1 MDKPVH
7 KIAHILPWPNV
18 GGTEM
23 ATLRLIKITK
33 GSEYENIA
41 FVPEGADNVV
51 DFFNRNR
58 VETAQYRPRE
68 LSYHNPAPF
77 LGASFK
83 LAREFRRLGVDM
95 IHCSDFLG
103 AVYAAWAGKLAR
115 IPVLSHVRC
124 RFQSLSRRQRSF
136 LYPVDHF
143 AFVSKNTWDRFGYHV
158 RPDRGTVLY
167 DGFDATPAQFSEGMG
182 KAVRRDFGI
191 PADAIVVGTLGRVAP
206 AKDYVTLVKAARTA
220 IAAESRKLIFLIVG
234 DHSVMPEHREHYEE
248 ISKLIREA
256 GLSTNFVFTGFQ
268 SDVAKFLDIM
278 DIFVLS
284 THQEGMPLVILE
296 AMASGRPVIA
306 TDVDGVPEIVSH
318 DKTGLLFPHQDD
330 TALSCQ
336 ILALLRDRSLAKRLA
351 AAGREAVASQWSA
364 RRFGRDVANLY
375 RRMLEGSTAGVDQP
389 AADHSTG
396 AKRSS
401 ANHGV

>member
-1 MDKPVH
+1 MDKRAY

-18 GGTEM
+18 GGTEI
-23 ATLRLIKITK
+23 ATLRLIKSTK

-51 DFFNRNR
+51 GFFNRNG
-58 VETAQYRPRE
+58 VETVEYRLRE

-77 LGASFK
+77 LRASFK
-83 LAREFRRLGVDM
+83 LAGEFRKLRVDM
-95 IHCSDFLG
+95 LHCSDILG

-115 IPVLSHVRC
+115 IPVRSYVRC
-124 RFQSLSRRQRSF
+124 RFETLSRRQRSF

-143 AFVSKNTWDRFGYHV
+143 AFVSKNTWDSFGYRV
-158 RPDRGTVLY
+158 KPDRGTVLY
-167 DGFDATPAQFSEGMG
+167 DGFDASPSQRTRDMRETL
-182 KAVRRDFGI
+182 RRDFSI
-191 PADAIVVGTLGRVAP
+191 PSDAIVIGTLGRVAP

-220 IAAESRKLIFLIVG
+220 VAAQSRKLIFLIVG
-234 DHSVMPEHREHYEE
+234 DNSVMPEHREHYEE

-256 GLSTNFVFTGFQ
+256 GLSSNFVFTGFQ

-296 AMASGRPVIA
+296 AMANGKPVIA
-306 TDVDGVPEIVSH
+306 TDVDGVPEIVS
-318 DKTGLLFPHQDD
+318 DYKTGLLFPHQDD
-330 TALSCQ
+330 SMLSRH
-336 ILALLRDRSLAKRLA
+336 IVSLIRDRPLAKRLA
-351 AAGREAVASQWSA
+351 ANGREAVASQWSA
-364 RRFGRDVANLY
+364 RRFERDVAALY
-375 RRMLEGSTAGVDQP
+375 RRMLEGPAAGVDQP
-389 AADHSTG
+389 FTDHSTG

>member
-1 MDKPVH
+1 MSKSKH

-18 GGTEM
+18 GGVEM
-23 ATLRLIKITK
+23 ATLRVIKSTE

-41 FVPEGADNVV
+41 FVLEGADTVA
-51 DFFNRNR
+51 DFFNRNG
-58 VETAQYRPRE
+58 VETATYPPKE

-77 LGASFK
+77 FRTSYK
-83 LAREFRRLGVDM
+83 LAREFRRLSVDM

-103 AVYAAWAGKLAR
+103 AVYAGWAGKLAR
-115 IPVLSHVRC
+115 IPVLCHVRC
-124 RFQSLSRRQRSF
+124 RFETLSRRQRSF

-158 RPDRGTVLY
+158 KSDRGTVLY
-167 DGFDATPAQFSEGMG
+167 DGFDASPAQRTRDMRETL
-182 KAVRRDFGI
+182 RRDFSI
-191 PADAIVVGTLGRVAP
+191 PSDAIVVGTLGRVAP

-220 IAAESRKLIFLIVG
+220 IAAESRRLIFLIVG

-256 GLSTNFVFTGFQ
+256 GLSSSFVFTGFQ
-268 SDVAKFLDIM
+268 TDVAKFLDIM

-284 THQEGMPLVILE
+284 THQEGLPLVILE
-296 AMASGRPVIA
+296 AMANNKPVIA
-306 TDVDGVPEIVSH
+306 TDVDGVPEIVFH

-330 TALSCQ
+330 SALSRQ
-336 ILALLRDRSLAKRLA
+336 ILSLIQDRPLAQRLA
-351 AAGREAVASQWSA
+351 EAGREAVASQWSA

-375 RRMLEGSTAGVDQP
+375 RRMLEGSTAGVDQS